1 MPVGL
6 CASIEDPML
15 ISDPRNDES
24 PAAPRP
30 GEFDVALVVVHGMGN
45 AFTSQVLLE
54 WAEPLLSRLD
64 WLARDPLIGGGDDDH
79 GVEVHES
86 TLVGATPTITAT
98 VRFPRR
104 RGPQGGPRIVP
115 PGTPVDTAER
125 HIALIEARW
134 SESFVPMTRGEVFK
148 WALPFLWR
156 AIFRMLNLF
165 VGTMVLVPWY
175 TMRQHL
181 KAPRE
186 HLLLPR
192 PLNFIVDWVR
202 IVVGSVFF
210 VVVALFIVAVGAVAS
225 VLLPLLSP
233 LLLIPWFKNV
243 AQGFIDGVVES
254 IGDVATWKERPVRA
268 TAMRLVV
275 RDALERA
282 SQLVGEH
289 GEVHVLAH
297 SQGAAVSTF
306 TILEE
311 IKPAQFNLRRLTTV
325 GAAVVLLGREN
336 WPGRSSPYHPVDTW
350 MKLNSAAPAE
360 QRLAWENHWAT
371 WDPFSAGPIADRSA
385 DARARWRAAYFP
397 EGLTPPAG
405 PEEHAVHNTSQPFL
419 DHSLYYDN
427 VPQVIEPTA
436 LHLLG
441 DEYPHAP
448 AAVAQLEDRLAVIG
462 KKSLTLNM
470 FAALVVAAII
480 PGLPAVSEALA
491 DIVRGVTAVIASI
504 AGALVGFFGGTA
516 ASTSDGSSWL
526 LAPDGARLSTG
537 GWILASVLLFAL
549 LVWVSQRVQRSIY
562 RSRVWE
568 RCPYDAKAWLTLT
581 TIPRAVYVVGAA
593 VAAWFAI
600 REWATDD
607 PQSLLWI
614 AVVLLVVSGFLVV
627 EPRFAP
633 APVVVPAPDFNQAT
647 AGDAAVMTP
656 PPAPALTRPTIGNLI
671 KDDQYMAERD
681 ERSRRKLNPG
691 TAWSRFWARRLY
703 RWTARPATLA
713 QSTTPGATAP

>member
-1 MPVGL
+1 
-6 CASIEDPML
+6 ML
-15 ISDPRNDES
+15 ISDPRNRETLQ
-24 PAAPRP
+24 PPQE
-30 GEFDVALVVVHGMGN
+30 GKFDVALVVVHGMGN

-54 WAEPLLSRLD
+54 WAEPLLARLD
-64 WLARDPLIGGGDDDH
+64 WLARDPLIGGGEDDH
-79 GVEVHES
+79 GVKVHQS
-86 TLVGATPTITAT
+86 NLVGPTPTITAT

-115 PGTPVDTAER
+115 PGTPVDTAQR
-125 HIALIEARW
+125 HLALIEARW

-156 AIFRMLNLF
+156 AIFRMLSLF

-186 HLLLPR
+186 TLLLPR

-202 IVVGSVFF
+202 IVVGTVFF
-210 VVVALFIVAVGAVAS
+210 VLVALFVMVVGAVAS

-233 LLLIPWFKNV
+233 LLLIPWFKKV

-275 RDALERA
+275 RDALDRA
-282 SQLVGEH
+282 RKLVGEH

-311 IKPAQFNLRRLTTV
+311 ITPAEFRLRRLTTV
-325 GAAVVLLGREN
+325 GAAVVLLGQEN
-336 WPGRSSPYHPVDTW
+336 WPGRRRPYHPVASW
-350 MKLNSAAPAE
+350 MKLNSEAAPE
-360 QRLAWENHWAT
+360 ERVAWENHWAT
-371 WDPFSAGPIADRSA
+371 WDPFSAGPIADRSE

-397 EGLTPPAG
+397 EGVTPPAG

-441 DEYPHAP
+441 DEYPQAP

-480 PGLPAVSEALA
+480 PGLPAVSEFLA
-491 DIVRGVTAVIASI
+491 AIVRGVTAFFTSI
-504 AGALVGFFGGTA
+504 ANTVVVFFGGTA
-516 ASTSDGSSWL
+516 SEPGGGGWL
-526 LAPDGARLSTG
+526 LAADGERLSTG

-549 LVWVSQRVQRSIY
+549 LVWVSQVIQRRIY

-581 TIPRAVYVVGAA
+581 TIPRAIYVLGAA
-593 VAAWFAI
+593 LAAWFAI

-607 PQSLLWI
+607 PQSLFWI
-614 AVVLLVVSGFLVV
+614 AVALLVVSGFLVV

-633 APVVVPAPDFNQAT
+633 APVVVPAPDFGAAASSGAT
-647 AGDAAVMTP
+647 VRQ
-656 PPAPALTRPTIGNLI
+656 PAPASALTRPTIGNLI
-671 KDDQYMAERD
+671 KDTQYKNERD
-681 ERSRRKLNPG
+681 ARSRRTLNPETG
-691 TAWSRFWARRLY
+691 WSRFWARRLY
-703 RWTARPATLA
+703 RWSDQPAAPSAPTA
-713 QSTTPGATAP
+713 GATAP